1 MLPGDLE
8 TAALSNRSVGGGGV
22 SDGFMGGQSQ

>member
-8 TAALSNRSVGGGGV
+8 TAALSNRSVGGGV